1 MLPDAATVARHPAL
15 AEFALREQQARIA
28 ALVEACKRL
37 DDWWHAWAAPLPY
50 DEEVERAEWGE
61 WQAVRR
67 AMAAATQL
75 PQNPPLPAGFAF
87 QEPPQ
92 CNE

>member
-1 MLPDAATVARHPAL
+1 MLDAAKAASHPAI
-15 AEFALREQQARIA
+15 AEALILQQQERIA

-37 DDWWHAWAAPLPY
+37 DNWWHAWAAPLPY
-50 DEEVERAEWGE
+50 DEEVERAEWDE

-67 AMAAATQL
+67 AMAAATQP

-87 QEPPQ
+87 QEPQQ